1 MKKIVWRSFLNALG
15 TIAYVSV
22 IATLMQN
29 GEKIFGKMDNTTG
42 PIAFLTMFV
51 LSAAVTGSLVLGKP
65 ILLYLNNQKTEA
77 IKMFIFTLCWLALAV
92 IILLLSSVLFK

>member
-29 GEKIFGKMDNTTG
+29 GEKIFGEMDTTTG

-51 LSAAVTGSLVLGKP
+51 LSAAVTSGLVLGKP